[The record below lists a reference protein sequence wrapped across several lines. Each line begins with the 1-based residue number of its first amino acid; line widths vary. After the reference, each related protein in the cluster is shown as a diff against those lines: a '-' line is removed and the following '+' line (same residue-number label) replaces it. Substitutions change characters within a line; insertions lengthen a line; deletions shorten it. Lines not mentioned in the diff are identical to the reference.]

1 MVSTKRRYGFGAR
14 LREIRIE
21 KGLSQQQVVDRCGGA
36 ITKSNISRL
45 ETYPDQQPTLATVEL
60 LSKALDWPIDE
71 ARQLAGYARAKIDW
85 SEITTSELV
94 YVLEKYPLL
103 SDGSRQFVKE
113 QIGSLIRFVL
123 KLEEAAGFELEEQ
136 GRTAP
141 GKEIP
146 SIKLEDLSKRRGSGK
161 TKRKK

>member
-1 MVSTKRRYGFGAR
+1 MVTTKRRYGFGAR
-14 LREIRIE
+14 LREVRIE
-21 KGLSQQQVVDRCGGA
+21 RDLSQQEVANRCGGA

-45 ETYPDQQPTLATVEL
+45 ETYPDQQPTLETVEL

-85 SEITTSELV
+85 SEITTTELV

-103 SDGSRQFVKE
+103 SDGSRRFVKE

-123 KLEEAAGFELEEQ
+123 KVEAAGFGREEQ

-141 GKEIP
+141 GKETP
-146 SIKLEDLSKRRGSGK
+146 SIELEVLSKRRGTGK